1 MPGGTNPTARRET
14 CPRQCKRDA
23 CGTPAVTAGAAPGR
37 PNHLPASR
45 VTYMLVAYMA
55 PDIFGELK
63 KGSAETLILAL
74 LDEEPR
80 HGYDLARLIDDRTRG
95 RLSFHVANVYTS
107 LYRLE
112 RAGFIVGR
120 WVEKAGQRRRRFYRL
135 TRSGRKELVTRRESW
150 REFVGAVDIV
160 LGPA

>member
-1 MPGGTNPTARRET
+1 
-14 CPRQCKRDA
+14 
-23 CGTPAVTAGAAPGR
+23 
-37 PNHLPASR
+37 
-45 VTYMLVAYMA
+45 MA

-80 HGYDLARLIDDRTRG
+80 HGYDLAKRIDDRTRG

-112 RAGFIVGR
+112 RAGFISGR

-135 TRSGRKELVTRRESW
+135 TPSGRKELVTRRESW

>member
-1 MPGGTNPTARRET
+1 
-14 CPRQCKRDA
+14 
-23 CGTPAVTAGAAPGR
+23 
-37 PNHLPASR
+37 
-45 VTYMLVAYMA
+45 MA
-55 PDIFGELK
+55 PDIFAELK

-80 HGYDLARLIDDRTRG
+80 HGYDLAKLIDDRTRG

-112 RAGFIVGR
+112 RAGYIAGR

-135 TRSGRKELVTRRESW
+135 TPGGRKALAVRRAHW

>member
-1 MPGGTNPTARRET
+1 
-14 CPRQCKRDA
+14 
-23 CGTPAVTAGAAPGR
+23 
-37 PNHLPASR
+37 
-45 VTYMLVAYMA
+45 MLLAYMP
-55 PDIFGELK
+55 PDLFAELK

-74 LDEEPR
+74 LEERTR
-80 HGYDLARLIDDRTRG
+80 HGYDLAKLIDDRTRG

-120 WVEKAGQRRRRFYRL
+120 WVEKAGERRRRFYRL
-135 TRSGRKELVTRRESW
+135 TSSGRRELGARRKNW
-150 REFVGAVDIV
+150 REFVGAVEIV